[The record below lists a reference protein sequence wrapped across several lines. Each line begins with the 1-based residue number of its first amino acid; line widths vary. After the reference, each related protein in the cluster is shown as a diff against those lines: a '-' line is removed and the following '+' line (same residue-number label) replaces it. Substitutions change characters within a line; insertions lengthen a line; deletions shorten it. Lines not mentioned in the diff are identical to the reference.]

1 MDCINILDAK
11 QAIIKLLK
19 DYDRNNRKERCS
31 EVLVKNSNKRFYP
44 TALRVT
50 LSPTRSTTPPKTHVT
65 TKSAAIPI
73 VGDRLG

>member
-31 EVLVKNSNKRFYP
+31 EVLVVCK
-44 TALRVT
+44 V
-50 LSPTRSTTPPKTHVT
+50 
-65 TKSAAIPI
+65 
-73 VGDRLG
+73 

>member
-31 EVLVKNSNKRFYP
+31 EVLVKNSNKRFI
-44 TALRVT
+44 LQRCE
-50 LSPTRSTTPPKTHVT
+50 
-65 TKSAAIPI
+65 
-73 VGDRLG
+73 

>member
-31 EVLVKNSNKRFYP
+31 DVLVKNSNKRFYP

-50 LSPTRSTTPPKTHVT
+50 LSPNVEDD
-65 TKSAAIPI
+65 AEC
-73 VGDRLG
+73 DC

>member
-31 EVLVKNSNKRFYP
+31 EVLVK
-44 TALRVT
+44 
-50 LSPTRSTTPPKTHVT
+50 
-65 TKSAAIPI
+65 I
-73 VGDRLG
+73 VINDFILQRCE

>member
-31 EVLVKNSNKRFYP
+31 DVLVKNSN
-44 TALRVT
+44 
-50 LSPTRSTTPPKTHVT
+50 PKIRNYH
-65 TKSAAIPI
+65 SIH
-73 VGDRLG
+73 D